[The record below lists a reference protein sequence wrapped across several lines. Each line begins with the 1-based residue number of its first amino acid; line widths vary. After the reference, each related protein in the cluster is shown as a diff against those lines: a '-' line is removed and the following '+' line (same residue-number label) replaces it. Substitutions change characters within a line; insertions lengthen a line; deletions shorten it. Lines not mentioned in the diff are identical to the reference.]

1 MVLAVREISKSFG
14 SKAVLNSLHF
24 SMRRGEVIGFLGL
37 NGAGKTTTMRLITGY
52 LKTHTGSI
60 SVCGLDP
67 VYQRAAVSKVVGYL
81 PENNPLYGDMTTKEY
96 LDFIAQVKKQPSYET
111 LVTAVGVRTVLQ
123 KKIESLSR
131 GYRQRVG
138 LIAAMMGEPDLL
150 VLDEPTSGLDPIEQ
164 DKIREII
171 KKNAKKS
178 AVLFSTHLL
187 SEAEN
192 IATRLII
199 LHKGKIVFDG
209 KKPKGKGAV
218 ERLFKRLVA

>member
-14 SKAVLNSLHF
+14 SKAVLHNLHF
-24 SMRRGEVIGFLGL
+24 SVRRGEVIGFLGL

-52 LKTHTGSI
+52 LKTHSGSI

-81 PENNPLYGDMTTKEY
+81 PENNPLYGDMTTKEF
-96 LDFIAQVKKQPSYET
+96 LDYVARVKGQTSYDG
-111 LVTAVGVRTVLQ
+111 LITAVGARTVLQ
-123 KKIESLSR
+123 KKLESLSR

-164 DKIREII
+164 DKIREIL
-171 KKNAKKS
+171 KKHAKKS
-178 AVLFSTHLL
+178 AILFSTHLL
-187 SEAEN
+187 SEAED

-209 KKPKGKGAV
+209 RKPKGKGAV
-218 ERLFKRLVA
+218 EKLFKRLVS